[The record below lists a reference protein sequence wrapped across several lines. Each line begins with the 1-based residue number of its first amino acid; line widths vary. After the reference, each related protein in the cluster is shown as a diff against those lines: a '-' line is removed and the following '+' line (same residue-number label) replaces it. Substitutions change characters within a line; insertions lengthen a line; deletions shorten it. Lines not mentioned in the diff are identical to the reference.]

1 MAADPSIVEVNR
13 IFRHKPDKAD
23 RELAWQILGLQA
35 TAAAPAPVLPPLANF
50 IIHVNNLLR
59 QIAPENFY
67 HSGRFGNLRVYDRKR
82 HQHRAATAVQKVLSA
97 IFTLGDFGC
106 SLWPPFYQDSRFKI
120 SALDRPID
128 APAWNGLAPPMGLV
142 LFAAHLAGLPAEDA
156 RLQPGLR
163 LVGPTWREV
172 GLARQSRNA
181 RRLADGQYMA
191 DGAQQWPVQPT
202 GQNMDVRPTLP
213 DGHCYWY
220 ALRYVKSALCSLQ
233 C

>member
-13 IFRHKPDKAD
+13 ICRLKPDKAD

-35 TAAAPAPVLPPLANF
+35 TAVNPAPVLPHLGAF
-50 IIHVNNLLR
+50 IVHVNNLLR
-59 QIAPENFY
+59 QITPENFY
-67 HSGRFGNLRVYDRKR
+67 HLGRFGNLRVYRR
-82 HQHRAATAVQKVLSA
+82 ETHRHRAATAVQKVLSA

-106 SLWPPFYQDSRFKI
+106 SLWPPFYQDSRFKV

-128 APAWNGLAPPMGLV
+128 APAWSGLAAPMGLA
-142 LFAAHLAGLPAEDA
+142 LFAAHLAGLPAENA
-156 RLQPGLR
+156 RPEPGAR

-172 GLARQSRNA
+172 GLAKEKRIA

-191 DGAQQWPVQPT
+191 IGPEQWAVQPT

-213 DGHCYWY
+213 DGHCFWY
-220 ALRYVKSALCSLQ
+220 AVR
-233 C
+233 